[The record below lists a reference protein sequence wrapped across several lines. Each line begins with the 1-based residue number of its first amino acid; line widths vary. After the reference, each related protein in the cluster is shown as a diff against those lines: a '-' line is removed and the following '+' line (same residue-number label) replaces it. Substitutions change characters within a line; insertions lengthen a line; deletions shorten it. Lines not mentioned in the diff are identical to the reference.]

1 MKVLEFSE
9 VSERL
14 GSTNWVTIR
23 RCSDDGHEFMDLNTV
38 SCERE
43 HCTMLA
49 GRSTDGN
56 PVWAKDNPVV
66 RFAKVRLTEL

>member
-1 MKVLEFSE
+1 MKVSSE
-9 VSERL
+9 
-14 GSTNWVTIR
+14 NWVAIR

-49 GRSTDGN
+49 ERSTESN
-56 PVWAKDNPVV
+56 PVWAKANPVV
-66 RFAKVRLTEL
+66 RFSVVDINEI